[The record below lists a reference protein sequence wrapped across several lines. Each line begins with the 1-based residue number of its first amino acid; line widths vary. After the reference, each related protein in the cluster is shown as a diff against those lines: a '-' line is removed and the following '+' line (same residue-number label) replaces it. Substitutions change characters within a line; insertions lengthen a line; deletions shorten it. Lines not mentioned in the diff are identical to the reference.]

1 MRRSV
6 SVRLLF
12 AQLALPVLYGQT
24 DAIQVGF
31 GAPNEFIQQRFVAAY
46 SRNGFNSLVSLPPV
60 APVQKIG
67 AAGLIQLFQDALGT
81 EGVRHALVKANAQAG
96 LTYDENGAVSGGD
109 VYQLIAPLFAVVAS
123 ANGGTVLAPANFNV
137 TGFPISDTATGMCG
151 SAACYYQSFD
161 KNYTIFA
168 LQAGAGGSAG
178 GEIKTIK
185 GGINAQ
191 WLAGGGIS
199 VYGFPSS
206 DEAEITS
213 AITGTKAEWQQFSSG
228 YLFRFNAGTANERYI
243 AVSGPIADFYRE
255 LSGPAGTLGLP
266 LEVVRTMP
274 DGKLRQAFEGGVVE
288 YVSGQRPVLLL
299 PVYQVFIEGAGA
311 SGTIRLRRGE
321 SIEVRARLTDAQGSE
336 LTGRTVNWTTSNS
349 RIVSVEAS
357 GARATLKA
365 IGAGVAT
372 VLAISEGRRSAPIT
386 ISVASQCCEPGEGAP
401 APTISQAIQET
412 IRRNRLSVRLPTGAP
427 VQRMGAGHYQEF
439 QDAVTG
445 APYLIAVPDPGSTGF
460 LVKGEILGR
469 LIALGG
475 LTGPLG
481 YPSSEETAGGR
492 QMFSGRY
499 ALAGRPVRLV
509 QSPLLER
516 WAAFLY
522 EVGPLGSP
530 ISDAGRATTFSGSP
544 AVYQSFNGGLLAG
557 STVEAQPY
565 SIRPPFVERYLS
577 LNGVLG
583 DLGLPT
589 SEEVVAD
596 GARRQTFEGGLLT
609 QPAGGEIAVT
619 LEPRKPRV
627 LITPNPVTAGSTV
640 RIAAGGFLSGTPLE
654 IRAGSD
660 AAFSAVASN
669 GAFAWETPVPSTAA
683 GATVRVEAAGPDGVR
698 AEGSYRIRSIA
709 EAEPKLLKLSGDLQ
723 TGPPGAL
730 LPLPLRVVLR
740 DAQGSPLSGV
750 DVSFQ
755 PAPGTVLERSDSK
768 TNASGEALAWMRL
781 PDSEGVAL
789 ATAAAAR
796 QVVTFRAQAA
806 NTVLASFP
814 GMTQD
819 LAQPLG
825 NSSATLKEQGA
836 LVASAANILRFYQD
850 RGLLPAPNGLADPLS
865 LNVFLTDYCPF
876 AVDGKPFCDGF
887 LTPAG
892 AGGPI
897 ANLARIP
904 AFAGGGSVFEFG
916 EPKFETIRDWLAEGS
931 PVLVALRMT
940 ADSQP
945 AGMHY
950 IVARGVAANG
960 GLLAFD
966 PSSHF
971 GRASVNG
978 FLTDFPAGGRVW
990 RGSIASVARLQLRAP
1005 GSHYHYVRSS
1015 APFQIA
1021 AEQGACSTVQSWLD
1035 RAAAP
1040 ASVGAPQPWWF
1051 ALCDAPAV
1059 NYQAIV
1065 DSPGAYSIQ
1074 GASGGAYPGAATI
1087 GAQGPAVFRIQT
1099 EPAWKLVPQPVEVD
1113 RDAPPVNAAN
1123 LQPQLAPGS
1132 LMSVFGYGLLAPDKR
1147 ISVELAGIPLP
1158 PVNVSPFRV
1167 TAWLPPDLAPGRHP
1181 ARIQTPLGAVEFE
1194 VEVLPAAP
1202 AIFQD
1207 PMGMGLVTDAEGRM
1221 ITRSE
1226 PARRG
1231 AEILVYATGLGELDG
1246 PQAREPVSAEID
1258 GRPVAVSSVEWVAEQ
1273 TGVYRVR
1280 VAIPSAQAPGSA
1292 IRLTLHQRGVSS
1304 LPVEIAVQ

>member
-1 MRRSV
+1 MV
-6 SVRLLF
+6 VH
-12 AQLALPVLYGQT
+12 LALPALYGQT
-24 DAIQVGF
+24 DSIQVGF
-31 GAPNEFIQQRFVAAY
+31 GAPNQFIQQRFVAAY
-46 SRNGFNSLVSLPPV
+46 SREGFNSLVSLPPV
-60 APVQKIG
+60 TPVQKIG
-67 AAGLIQLFQDALGT
+67 AAGLIQLFQDAVGT
-81 EGVRHALVKANAQAG
+81 EGVRHALVKADANAG
-96 LTYDENGAVSGGD
+96 LTYDENGQVSGGD
-109 VYQLIAPLFAVVAS
+109 VYQLLAPMFAVVAS
-123 ANGGTVLAPANFNV
+123 ANGGTVLALANFNV
-137 TGFPISDTATGMCG
+137 TGFPATDTAIGMCG

-168 LQAGAGGSAG
+168 ILGGVSG
-178 GEIKTIK
+178 SLSGQLKIK
-185 GGINAQ
+185 GGFNTQ
-191 WLAGGGIS
+191 WAAGGGFS
-199 VYGFPSS
+199 TYGFPTS

-213 AITGTKAEWQQFSSG
+213 AITGTKADWQQFSSG
-228 YLFRFNAGTANERYI
+228 YIFRFNGGTVNERYI
-243 AVSGPIADFYRE
+243 AVPGPIADFYKE
-255 LSGPAGTLGLP
+255 LGGPAGQLGLP

-274 DGKLRQAFEGGVVE
+274 DGRFRQSFEGGAVE

-299 PVYQVFIEGAGA
+299 PVHQVFIEGAST

-321 SIEVRARLTDAQGSE
+321 TVEVRARLIDAQGNE

-349 RIVSVEAS
+349 RIVSIEAA

-365 IGAGVAT
+365 VGAGVAT
-372 VLAISEGRRSAPIT
+372 VLAISEGRRSTPVT

-401 APTISQAIQET
+401 TPTISQAIQET
-412 IRRNRLSVRLPTGAP
+412 IRRNRLTVRLPTGAP

-439 QDAVTG
+439 QDAATG

-469 LIALGG
+469 LVSLGG

-509 QSPLLER
+509 QSPLIEK

-522 EVGPLGSP
+522 EAGPLGSP
-530 ISDAGRATTFSGSP
+530 TSDAGQTTTFSGSP
-544 AVYQSFNGGLLAG
+544 AVYQSFTGGMLAG

-596 GARRQTFEGGLLT
+596 GTRRQTFEGGLLT

-640 RIAAGGFLSGTPLE
+640 RIAAGGFPSGTPLE
-654 IRAGSD
+654 IRAGAD
-660 AAFSAVASN
+660 AAFNAVAVN

-683 GATVRVEAAGPDGVR
+683 GAAVRVEAAGPDGLR

-709 EAEPKLLKLSGDLQ
+709 EAEPKLVKLSGDLQ

-730 LPLPLRVVLR
+730 LPMPLRVVLR
-740 DAQGSPLSGV
+740 DGQGAPLSGV

-768 TNASGEALAWMRL
+768 TNASGEAMAWMRL
-781 PDSEGVAL
+781 PDAEGVAL

-806 NTVLASFP
+806 NTILASFP
-814 GMTQD
+814 AMTQD
-819 LAQPLG
+819 FGQLLG
-825 NSSATLKEQGA
+825 NSSATLREQGA
-836 LVASAANILRFYQD
+836 LVASAANIIRFYQD
-850 RGLLPAPNGLADPLS
+850 RGLLPAPNGLADPLTLS
-865 LNVFLTDYCPF
+865 VFLKDYCPF
-876 AVDGKPFCDGF
+876 ALDGRPFCDGF

-892 AGGPI
+892 GDAPA

-904 AFAGGGSVFEFG
+904 AFAGGGSIFEFG
-916 EPKFETIRDWLAEGS
+916 EPKFETIRDWLAEGG

-940 ADSQP
+940 AGSQP

-950 IVARGVAANG
+950 VVARGVAANG

-971 GRASVNG
+971 GRASVND
-978 FLTDFPAGGRVW
+978 FLSDFTLGGRVW
-990 RGSIASVARLQLRAP
+990 RGSIASVARLQLRAAGP
-1005 GSHYHYVRSS
+1005 NYHYVHSS

-1021 AEQGACSTVQSWLD
+1021 AEQGACSGVQSWLD
-1035 RAAAP
+1035 RAATP
-1040 ASVGAPQPWWF
+1040 ASTGMAQPWWF
-1051 ALCDAPAV
+1051 AICDAPAV

-1065 DSPGAYSIQ
+1065 DSPGASSIH
-1074 GASGGAYPGAATI
+1074 GASGGAQPGAATI
-1087 GAQGPAVFRIQT
+1087 RAQGPAAFRIQT
-1099 EPAWKLVPQPVEVD
+1099 DPAWKLIPQRVEVD
-1113 RDAPPVNAAN
+1113 RGSAPVNAAN

-1132 LMSVFGYGLLAPDKR
+1132 LMSVFGYGFLAPDKR

-1158 PVNVSPFRV
+1158 PVSVSPFRV

-1181 ARIQTPLGAVEFE
+1181 ARIQTPLGTAEFE

-1207 PMGMGLVTDAEGRM
+1207 STGIGLVTDAAGRM
-1221 ITRSE
+1221 ITRTE

-1246 PQAREPVSAEID
+1246 PQARAPVSAEID
-1258 GRPVAVSSVEWVAEQ
+1258 GRPVAVASVEWVVEQ

-1280 VAIPSAQAPGSA
+1280 VAIPSTQAPGSA
-1292 IRLTLHQRGVSS
+1292 VRLALIQRGVSS
-1304 LPVEIAVQ
+1304 LPVQIAVQ

>member
-1 MRRSV
+1 MRRSL

-12 AQLALPVLYGQT
+12 AQLALPLLYGQT
-24 DAIQVGF
+24 DSIQVGF
-31 GAPNEFIQQRFVAAY
+31 GAPNEFVQQRFVAAY
-46 SRNGFNSLVSLPPV
+46 NRNGFNSLVSLPPV
-60 APVQKIG
+60 TPVQKIG
-67 AAGLIQLFQDALGT
+67 VTGVIQLFQDALMT
-81 EGVRHALVKANAQAG
+81 EGVRLALVKADANAF
-96 LTYDENGAVSGGD
+96 LTYDENGHISGGD
-109 VYQLIAPLFAVVAS
+109 VYQLIAPMFTVVAS
-123 ANGGTVLAPANFNV
+123 ANGGSVLAPGNFNV
-137 TGFPISDTATGMCG
+137 TGFPTSDTEIGSCG

-161 KNYTIFA
+161 KNYTIFVY
-168 LQAGAGGSAG
+168 QAGAGGGQG
-178 GEIKTIK
+178 GEAKIK
-185 GGINAQ
+185 GGFNSQ
-191 WLAGGGIS
+191 WLAGGGFS
-199 VYGFPSS
+199 TYGFPTSE
-206 DEAEITS
+206 EAEITS

-228 YLFRFNAGTANERYI
+228 YLFRLNAGTATEQYI
-243 AVSGPIADFYRE
+243 AVSGPIADFYKE
-255 LSGPAGTLGLP
+255 IGGPAGKLGLP
-266 LEVVRTMP
+266 LEAVRTMP
-274 DGKLRQAFEGGVVE
+274 DGKFRQSFEGGAVE
-288 YVSGQRPVLLL
+288 YVSGQRPILLL
-299 PVYQVFIEGAGA
+299 PVYQVLIEGAST

-321 SIEVRARLTDAQGSE
+321 SVNVRARLTDAQGNE

-349 RIVSVEAS
+349 RIVSIEAS

-372 VLAISEGRRSAPIT
+372 VLAISEGRRSEPVT

-401 APTISQAIQET
+401 TPTISQAIQET
-412 IRRNRLSVRLPTGAP
+412 IRRNRLAVRLPAGAP
-427 VQRMGAGHYQEF
+427 VLRMGAGHYQEF

-445 APYLIAVPDPGSTGF
+445 APYLVAVPDPGSTGF

-516 WAAFLY
+516 WAALLY
-522 EVGPLGSP
+522 EAGPLGSP
-530 ISDAGRATTFSGSP
+530 TSDAGRTTTFSGAP
-544 AVYQSFNGGLLAG
+544 AVYQSFTGGLLAG

-577 LNGVLG
+577 LNGVMG

-589 SEEVVAD
+589 SEEVVA
-596 GARRQTFEGGLLT
+596 GGERRQTFEGGFLT
-609 QPAGGEIAVT
+609 QPSGGEIAVT
-619 LEPRKPRV
+619 LEARNPRI

-640 RIAAGGFLSGTPLE
+640 RIAAGGFPSGTLLE
-654 IRAGSD
+654 IRTGTDD
-660 AAFSAVASN
+660 AFNAVASN
-669 GAFAWETPVPSTAA
+669 GAFAWESPVPSTAA

-698 AEGSYRIRSIA
+698 VEGSYRIRSIA
-709 EAEPKLLKLSGDLQ
+709 EAEPKLVKLSGDLQ

-740 DAQGSPLSGV
+740 DGQGAPLSGV

-789 ATAAAAR
+789 ATATAAR

-806 NTVLASFP
+806 NTAVASFP

-825 NSSATLKEQGA
+825 NSSVTLKEQGA

-865 LNVFLTDYCPF
+865 LNVFLKDFCPF
-876 AVDGKPFCDGF
+876 SVDGKPFCDGF
-887 LTPAG
+887 LTLG
-892 AGGPI
+892 GDGPI

-904 AFAGGGSVFEFG
+904 AFAGSGSVFEFG

-931 PVLVALRMT
+931 PVLVALWMT

-960 GLLAFD
+960 GLVAFD

-971 GRASVNG
+971 GRASVND
-978 FLTDFPAGGRVW
+978 FLSDFPAGGRIW

-1005 GSHYHYVRSS
+1005 GLHYHYVRSS

-1021 AEQGACSTVQSWLD
+1021 AEQGACSAVQSWLD
-1035 RAAAP
+1035 RAATP
-1040 ASVGAPQPWWF
+1040 ASTGAPQPWWF

-1065 DSPGAYSIQ
+1065 NSTGSYSIH

-1147 ISVELAGIPLP
+1147 ISVEISGIPLP

-1181 ARIQTPLGAVEFE
+1181 ARIQTPLGVAEFE

-1207 PMGMGLVTDAEGRM
+1207 STGAALVTDAAGRM

-1231 AEILVYATGLGELDG
+1231 AEILVYATGLGELEG
-1246 PQAREPVSAEID
+1246 PQAREPVSAEMD
-1258 GRPVAVSSVEWVAEQ
+1258 GRPVSVSTVEWVAEQ

-1280 VAIPSAQAPGSA
+1280 VAIPSSQAPGSA
-1292 IRLTLHQRGVSS
+1292 IRLTLHQRGAAS

>member
-12 AQLALPVLYGQT
+12 AHLALPVLYGQT
-24 DAIQVGF
+24 DSIQVGF
-31 GAPNEFIQQRFVAAY
+31 GAPNELIQQRFVAAY
-46 SRNGFNSLVSLPPV
+46 GRNGFNSLVSLPPV
-60 APVQKIG
+60 TPVQKIG
-67 AAGLIQLFQDALGT
+67 VAGLIQLFQDALGT
-81 EGVRHALVKANAQAG
+81 EGVRHALVKANASAG
-96 LTYDENGAVSGGD
+96 LTYDENGSVSGGD
-109 VYQLIAPLFAVVAS
+109 VYQLIAPMFAVVAS

-137 TGFPISDTATGMCG
+137 TGFPTSDTAIGMCE
-151 SAACYYQSFD
+151 SAVCYYQSFD

-168 LQAGAGGSAG
+168 LQAGVGGSPG
-178 GEIKTIK
+178 GQFKIK
-185 GGINAQ
+185 GGFNTE
-191 WLAGGGIS
+191 WLAGGGFS

-228 YLFRFNAGTANERYI
+228 HLFRLNAGTAAERII
-243 AVSGPIADFYRE
+243 AVAGPIAVFYKE
-255 LSGPAGTLGLP
+255 LGGPAGPLGLP

-274 DGKLRQAFEGGVVE
+274 DGKFRQSFEGGVVE

-299 PVYQVFIEGAGA
+299 PVYQVLIEGVGA

-321 SIEVRARLTDAQGSE
+321 SVEVRARLSDAQGND
-336 LTGRTVNWTTSNS
+336 LTARTVNWTTSNS
-349 RIVSVEAS
+349 RIVSIEAS

-386 ISVASQCCEPGEGAP
+386 VSVASQCCEPGEGAP
-401 APTISQAIQET
+401 TPTISQAIQET
-412 IRRNRLSVRLPTGAP
+412 IRRNRLAVRLPAGAP
-427 VQRMGAGHYQEF
+427 VQRKGAGHYQEF

-469 LIALGG
+469 LIAMGG
-475 LTGPLG
+475 LAGPLG

-492 QMFSGRY
+492 QMFSSRY

-522 EVGPLGSP
+522 EAGPLGSP
-530 ISDAGRATTFSGSP
+530 VSDAGRTTTFSGSP
-544 AVYQSFNGGLLAG
+544 AVYQSFTGGLLAG
-557 STVEAQPY
+557 SAVEAHPF
-565 SIRPPFVERYLS
+565 SVRPPFVERYLS
-577 LNGVLG
+577 LNGVSG

-589 SEEVVAD
+589 SDEVAVD

-627 LITPNPVTAGSTV
+627 LITPNPVTAGSAV
-640 RIAAGGFLSGTPLE
+640 RIAAGGFPSGTALE
-654 IRAGSD
+654 IKAGAE
-660 AAFSAVASN
+660 AAFNAVAVN
-669 GAFAWETPVPSTAA
+669 GAFVWETPVPSTAS
-683 GATVRVEAAGPDGVR
+683 GATVHVEAAGPDGLR

-709 EAEPKLLKLSGDLQ
+709 EAEPKLIKLSGDLQ

-730 LPLPLRVVLR
+730 LPLPLRVALR
-740 DAQGSPLSGV
+740 DGQGAPLSGV
-750 DVSFQ
+750 DVNFQ

-789 ATAAAAR
+789 ATASAAR

-819 LAQPLG
+819 LGQVPG
-825 NSSATLKEQGA
+825 SSTATLREQGA

-850 RGLLPAPNGLADPLS
+850 RGLLPAPNGLADPLA
-865 LNVFLTDYCPF
+865 LNVFLKDYCPF
-876 AVDGKPFCDGF
+876 SVDGKPFCDGF
-887 LTPAG
+887 LTLAG
-892 AGGPI
+892 SDAPVV
-897 ANLARIP
+897 NLARIP

-950 IVARGVAANG
+950 IVARGVASNG

-971 GRASVNG
+971 GRASVND
-978 FLTDFPAGGRVW
+978 FLTDFTVGGRLW
-990 RGSIASVARLQLRAP
+990 RGSIASVARLQLRAAGP
-1005 GSHYHYVRSS
+1005 NYHYVRSS

-1021 AEQGACSTVQSWLD
+1021 AEQGACSAVQSWLD
-1035 RAAAP
+1035 RAATP
-1040 ASVGAPQPWWF
+1040 ASAGAPQLWWF

-1065 DSPGAYSIQ
+1065 DSPGAYSIH
-1074 GASGGAYPGAATI
+1074 GASGGASPGAATVS
-1087 GAQGPAVFRIQT
+1087 GQGPAVFRIQT

-1113 RDAPPVNAAN
+1113 RDSPPVNAAN

-1147 ISVELAGIPLP
+1147 ISVELSGIPLP

-1167 TAWLPPDLAPGRHP
+1167 TAWLPPNLAPGRHP
-1181 ARIQTPLGAVEFE
+1181 ARIQTPLGVAEFE

-1207 PMGMGLVTDAEGRM
+1207 ATGAGLVTDVAGRM

-1226 PARRG
+1226 PVKRG
-1231 AEILVYATGLGELDG
+1231 AELLVYATGLGELEG

-1258 GRPVAVSSVEWVAEQ
+1258 GRPVTVSSVEWVAEQ

-1280 VAIPSAQAPGSA
+1280 VAIPSSQAPGSA
-1292 IRLTLHQRGVSS
+1292 IRLTLHQRGAAS